1 MSISKVK
8 NYNVA
13 PYYDDFD
20 ETNNYLRIMFR
31 PGVSVQ
37 ARELTQLQ
45 TALQAQIDK
54 LGQYNFQDG
63 SRVVG
68 GKATLN
74 INFDYIKLEDSVSSY
89 VNEFLDTTITGGTS
103 GVTATVL
110 KVVPADE
117 TDPATLYVK
126 YTNSGTNNTTQ
137 SFTAGETITSDAD
150 VVRTGTIGGGAGS
163 SILNAVGQGS
173 AIDIEEGVYFIA
185 GNMVHVPQ
193 ENLILD
199 KYTNTP
205 SYIVGFQIA
214 ETIVTSA
221 DDTDLVD
228 NALGT
233 PNASAPGAHRY
244 SISTTLVKEPLSLA
258 SRSVDD
264 YILLLTIKNGVIQK
278 LDTDKLDTE
287 LTARLARRTS
297 EESGDYA
304 LSPFILDI
312 KEHLNDDA
320 GNNGYLTAAQGGD
333 ADKIAIGVEPSTAYV
348 QGYRVNK
355 ISTEYLELDK
365 PRSASDKSVQ
375 TAVTSSIGFGNY
387 IKLTTG
393 SMVGIPDI
401 NDYTTIELKDSGSN
415 TIGTA
420 RARGIEYD
428 SFGTAN
434 FRLYLFDILMN
445 SGEVFADVAKVAQT
459 SSGFSA
465 DLLTAGTRFDVG
477 NSSLVFK
484 LPYNAIETLMT
495 GNDHSADYVVRVKR
509 TGGTVSGGSANFS
522 LPSGTTLNDDD
533 DIVLFASGNTIAI
546 ADSQVSGVGTSTVTI
561 TGLGAY
567 DGDTPVAVFNI
578 KKNNVL
584 PRTKTLRSNVNRTI
598 AYSSGTTVY
607 DLGRY
612 DIIKINSITDS
623 NGTDVTN
630 KFVLDNGQREN
641 FYQNGTVTLVGGTT
655 LPAGNFV
662 VNIDHYD
669 HNQGDYFSV
678 DSYPNYDDIPT
689 FNSANGVLQLRDC
702 LDFRP
707 TKAYAG
713 ATAGE
718 EFSSGDNASRGDM
731 IQPVGVA
738 TTDIT
743 FYLSRI
749 DKLFLTKDGTYR
761 LIKGASSLAPTEPES
776 IEEAL
781 HLSTL
786 YINPYVFSVADIRI
800 VNVDN
805 KRYTMRDIGKLDKR
819 IKNLEYYTS
828 LSLLERSAADTQL
841 FDGSGFSRF
850 KNGFVV
856 DGFYGHNVGDVSH
869 PDYNCSVD
877 KSAGILRP
885 KFDERNVN
893 LVRKTGDTG
902 TAVIH
907 DGGIVTMPY
916 TEVAEITQPYSSY
929 AEFVNPYS
937 VVIWDGTIKLS
948 PESDEWKE
956 VDKLPD
962 IIINDNSLYDQ
973 FVAAAEE
980 EGILGTVWNEWET
993 NWTGQEVIGSTTQQ
1007 LRRISGTEASRLTGT
1022 RKTASRADVNRVT
1035 TTTQFTG
1042 EQTRTGVRTSIA
1054 SDTVFKEVGNVV
1066 VEVNFIPFMRARKIS
1081 FKAELLKPN
1090 TRVYPFFNGTD
1101 VSAYCREESFSEFHA
1116 RRDDATQY
1124 HDVESHPDG
1133 STNLITDA
1141 SGKVEG
1147 TFVIPRNSK
1156 LRFKTGTREFKL
1168 TDSVSNVDDNSTTKA
1183 SENFYSMGVLETTQR
1198 TIVATKMPR
1207 LQRTQLNDTN
1217 TITRTEN
1224 QTRHELVR
1232 YYDPLAETFV
1242 VKTKGGVFA
1251 TYVGLYFNQ
1260 IDEDIPVTVSIR
1272 TVENG
1277 IPTQNIVPGSEVVV
1291 YPSSITTSADA
1302 SVETQI
1308 DFDFP
1313 IYLQESVEYAIVIMS
1328 NSDKYK
1334 VYVAETGAYD
1344 LTTTTYRIIKQPYN
1358 GVFFT
1363 SQNAST
1369 WSPEQT
1375 KDLKFRLGRASFT
1388 GSSAEINLVNDS
1400 IPPKQLGADPLE
1412 FISNP
1417 TANTCKIKV
1426 YHKNH
1431 GMYNPDNATSEH
1443 QVTIAGATGTINGV
1457 ASSLING
1464 THDVRETE
1472 LDSYTITIGSVSTPA
1487 QATTLNVNAGGT
1499 DITATENMIYNVL
1512 NVQAQT
1518 IEFKDATIDYNLT
1531 ARTGSCP
1538 DPDSSVVNYNNVS
1551 EFNILANSNV
1561 TTPVPYVIA
1570 SGVNETARTIGKS
1583 FNLRAVLSNNGIENL
1598 SPVLDM
1604 NRTSAITVMNRVNDA
1619 TENSAAYT
1627 ARGTYVAD
1635 TEAQSTSNVAKYITK
1650 KVVLNEEAEL
1660 LDIYVNV
1667 NKPDSANI
1675 DIYYKVADD
1684 SNTDF
1689 DAVGWTLATPD
1700 KVVPTNNG
1708 GEYTEMHYEVN
1719 PSKSFD
1725 SFSVKIVLRS
1735 ENSSS
1740 VPTVKDFRA
1749 IATI

>member
-74 INFDYIKLEDSVSSY
+74 INFDYIKLEDTVSSY
-89 VNEFLDTTITGGTS
+89 VTEFLDTTITGGTN
-103 GVTATVL
+103 GVTAKVI
-110 KVVPADE
+110 KVVAANE

-126 YTNSGTNNTTQ
+126 YTNSGTSNTTKT
-137 SFTAGETITSDAD
+137 FAVGETITSDAD
-150 VVRTGTIGGGAGS
+150 VVRTGTIGGGGGS
-163 SILNAVGQGS
+163 TILNAIGEGS
-173 AIDIEEGVYFIA
+173 SIDIEEGVYFIA

-193 ENLILD
+193 ETLLLD

-205 SYIVGFQIA
+205 SYIIGFQLT
-214 ETIVTSA
+214 ESIVTSA
-221 DDTDLVD
+221 DDAELVD

-244 SISTTLVKEPLSLA
+244 SISTTLVKESLDLA

-264 YILLLTIKNGVIQK
+264 YILLLTVKNGVIQK

-287 LTARLARRTS
+287 LTSRLARRTS

-312 KEHLNDDA
+312 KEHLNDEV

-333 ADKIAIGVEPSTAYV
+333 VNKIAIGIEPSTAYV
-348 QGYRVNK
+348 QGYRVEK
-355 ISTEYLELDK
+355 ISTKYEDLDK
-365 PRSASDKSVQ
+365 PRSAADKSVK
-375 TAVTSSIGFGNY
+375 TAVTTSTGFGNY

-393 SMVGIPDI
+393 SMIGIPDV
-401 NDYTTIELKDSGSN
+401 NDYTTIELKNVSST

-445 SGEVFADVAKVAQT
+445 SSEVFADVTKVAQT

-465 DLLTAGTRFDVG
+465 DLLVAQRFDVG

-484 LPYNAIETLMT
+484 LPYDAIETLMT

-584 PRTKTLRSNVNRTI
+584 PRTKTLRSNVDRVI
-598 AYSSGTTVY
+598 AFNSGITVY

-612 DIIKINSITDS
+612 DIIKINSIIDS
-623 NGTDVTN
+623 NGTNVTN
-630 KFVLDNGQREN
+630 KFILDNGQREN
-641 FYQNGTVTLVGGTT
+641 FYQNGTVTIVGGTT
-655 LPAGNFV
+655 LPAGNFT

-669 HNQGDYFSV
+669 HNQGDYFNV
-678 DSYPNYDDIPT
+678 DSYPDYDNIPA

-738 TTDIT
+738 NTDIT
-743 FYLSRI
+743 FYLARI

-761 LIKGASSLAPTEPES
+761 LIKGASSLVPTEPES

-786 YINPYVFSVADIRI
+786 YINPYVFSVSDIRI

-877 KSAGILRP
+877 KSIGVLRP

-980 EGILGTVWNEWET
+980 DGILGTVWNEWET
-993 NWTGQEVIGSTTQQ
+993 NWTGQEVMSSSTTQ
-1007 LRRISGTEASRLTGT
+1007 LRGIRGSDAARLTGT
-1022 RKTASRADVNRVT
+1022 DRTGALAIVNRVT

-1042 EQTRTGVRTSIA
+1042 QETRTGVRTSMA
-1054 SDTVFKEVGNVV
+1054 SDTIFKEVGNVV

-1101 VSAYCREESFSEFHA
+1101 VSDYCREESFSQFHA

-1124 HDVESHPDG
+1124 HDVESHPNG
-1133 STNLITDA
+1133 SSTLITDA

-1156 LRFKTGTREFKL
+1156 LKFKAGTREFKL

-1207 LQRTQLNDTN
+1207 LQRTQLNDAN

-1224 QTRHELVR
+1224 QTRHDLVR

-1251 TYVGLYFNQ
+1251 TYVGLYFSQ
-1260 IDEDIPVTVSIR
+1260 IDSDIPVTVSIR

-1291 YPSSITTSADA
+1291 YPSSITTSANA

-1400 IPPKQLGADPLE
+1400 IPPKQLAADPLE

-1417 TANTCKIKV
+1417 TANTCKIKI
-1426 YHKNH
+1426 YHRNH

-1472 LDSYTITIGSVSTPA
+1472 LDSYTVIIGSVGTPA

-1499 DITATENMIYNVL
+1499 TITATENMIYNVL
-1512 NVQAQT
+1512 NVAAQT
-1518 IEFKDATIDYNLT
+1518 IEFKDAAITYNLA

-1551 EFNILANSNV
+1551 EFEILANSNV
-1561 TTPVPYVIA
+1561 VTPVPYVIA

-1583 FNLRAVLSNNGIENL
+1583 FNIRASLSNSGIENL

-1619 TENSAAYT
+1619 TGNSADYT

-1635 TEAQSTSNVAKYITK
+1635 TEAQSTSNLAKYITK
-1650 KVVLNEEAEL
+1650 RVVLNEEADL

-1684 SNTDF
+1684 TTTDF
-1689 DAVGWTLATPD
+1689 DAVDWILATSD
-1700 KVVPTNNG
+1700 KVIPTNNG
-1708 GEYTEMHYEVN
+1708 GEYTEMHYEVD

>member
-150 VVRTGTIGGGAGS
+150 IVRTGTIGGGVGS

-193 ENLILD
+193 ETLLLD

-244 SISTTLVKEPLSLA
+244 SITTTLVKEPLSLA

-264 YILLLTIKNGVIQK
+264 YILLLTVKNGVIQK

-365 PRSASDKSVQ
+365 PRSASDKSVKS
-375 TAVTSSIGFGNY
+375 AVTSSIGFGNY

-393 SMVGIPDI
+393 SMVGIPDV
-401 NDYTTIELKDSGSN
+401 NDYTTIELKNSGST

-465 DLLTAGTRFDVG
+465 DLLVAGTRFDVG

-509 TGGTVSGGSANFS
+509 AGGTVSGGSANFS

-669 HNQGDYFSV
+669 HNQGDYFNV
-678 DSYPNYDDIPT
+678 DSYPDYDDIPT

-786 YINPYVFSVADIRI
+786 YINPYVFSVSDIRI

-877 KSAGILRP
+877 KSIGVLRP

-893 LVRKTGDTG
+893 LVRQTGDTG

-973 FVAAAEE
+973 FVASAEE
-980 EGILGTVWNEWET
+980 DGILGTVWNEWET

-1007 LRRISGTEASRLTGT
+1007 LRGIRGSEASRLTGT
-1022 RKTASRADVNRVT
+1022 RKAGSRAIVDRVT

-1042 EQTRTGVRTSIA
+1042 EETRTGVRTSIA

-1101 VSAYCREESFSEFHA
+1101 VSAYCREESFSEFHE

-1156 LRFKTGTREFKL
+1156 LRFKTGIREFKL

-1260 IDEDIPVTVSIR
+1260 IDENIPVTVSIR

-1291 YPSSITTSADA
+1291 YPSSITTSANA

-1400 IPPKQLGADPLE
+1400 IPPRQLGADPLE

-1426 YHKNH
+1426 YHRNH

-1472 LDSYTITIGSVSTPA
+1472 LDSYTITIGSVGTPA

-1499 DITATENMIYNVL
+1499 AITATENMIYNVL
-1512 NVQAQT
+1512 NVQAET

-1538 DPDSSVVNYNNVS
+1538 DPDSSVVNYNNVP

-1561 TTPVPYVIA
+1561 TAPVPYVIA
-1570 SGVNETARTIGKS
+1570 SGVNETARSIGKS
-1583 FNLRAVLSNNGIENL
+1583 FNLRVVLSNNGVENL

-1627 ARGTYVAD
+1627 TRGTYVAD